1 MFWRKKTEQ
10 PAHVKPKL
18 RDVWIAARLAQ
29 VHAAGSHS
37 VLSTIVT
44 ELAQI
49 RTVVEQLR
57 DHDREMHAAEP
68 APAADTAVQAPYGQ
82 VTP

>member
-44 ELAQI
+44 ELGQI

-57 DHDREMHAAEP
+57 DAQVPAAEP